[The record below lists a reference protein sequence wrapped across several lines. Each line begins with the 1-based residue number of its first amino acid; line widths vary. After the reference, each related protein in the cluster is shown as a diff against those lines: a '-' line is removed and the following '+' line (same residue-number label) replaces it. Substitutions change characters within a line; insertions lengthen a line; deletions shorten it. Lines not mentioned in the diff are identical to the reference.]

1 MTTPF
6 SAKEREEERE
16 REGETRAAN
25 FGFGYRKNGSD
36 AAAQEES
43 QVNRQRSAVLRPELK
58 GWPRVWRERDP
69 VQDHYGMTMS
79 DVYAILFV
87 GANGCSPVSGF

>member
-36 AAAQEES
+36 AAPQEAS
-43 QVNRQRSAVLRPELK
+43 QVNRHRSTVLRLERK
-58 GWPRVWRERDP
+58 AWPRVWRERDP
-69 VQDHYGMTMS
+69 VQEHYGMTMS
-79 DVYAILFV
+79 DDYEILL
-87 GANGCSPVSGF
+87 